1 MRLEAHISLKVGG
14 ALRLRLEA
22 KSFESNDEC
31 GVAGLLGFVE
41 LLEFIEL
48 LESEGLLELIEFIG
62 LLEFI
67 GFVGL
72 LELSRKSGNELMAS
86 SLELQVICFEFC

>member
-1 MRLEAHISLKVGG
+1 LEAHISLKVGG

-22 KSFESNDEC
+22 KSFESNDEF

-41 LLEFIEL
+41 LLEF
-48 LESEGLLELIEFIG
+48 EGF
-62 LLEFI
+62 LEFI

-72 LELSRKSGNELMAS
+72 LELSRKSGNKLIAS